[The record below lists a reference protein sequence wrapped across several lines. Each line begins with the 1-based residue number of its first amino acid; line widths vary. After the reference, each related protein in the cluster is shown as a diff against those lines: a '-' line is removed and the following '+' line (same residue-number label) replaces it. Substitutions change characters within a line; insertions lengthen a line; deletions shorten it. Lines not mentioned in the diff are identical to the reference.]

1 MKTKRFFGLVSLA
14 LAGMISTAFAQGMF
28 GARTKDPGE
37 QLGKIF
43 GKNTAFTANAQVT
56 MKDPSGKQ
64 MQVMEFTYGML
75 DGKVRTEMDMTKMQ
89 GANVPPEAMGQMK
102 QMGMDRTVHIFL
114 PDKKIAYMLY
124 PSMKA
129 YCEMNTGQMAGQKE
143 GKEPKIEETELG
155 KETID
160 GHPCMKSKVVVTD
173 EDGHKFESLV
183 WKATDLK
190 DFPIQ
195 TQMTTEDHTTITTK
209 FTDINRSKPSASMF
223 EPPSDFKRYANMQE
237 LMMSNMQRMMPPG
250 GIPPRSGMPPRG
262 GDNE

>member
-1 MKTKRFFGLVSLA
+1 MKTKQFFSLA
-14 LAGMISTAFAQGMF
+14 TVAVLGVASTTFGQGMF

-43 GKNTAFTANAQVT
+43 GKNTAFTANAHVT
-56 MKDPSGKQ
+56 MKAPSGKE
-64 MQVMEFTYGML
+64 MPAMEFQYAML
-75 DGKVRTEMDMTKMQ
+75 DGKVRTEMDMTKMHS
-89 GANVPPEAMGQMK
+89 ANMPPDAMASMK

-114 PDKKIAYMLY
+114 PDKKIAYMIY

-129 YCEMNTGQMAGQKE
+129 YCEMNPAQTTGQKE
-143 GKEPKIEETELG
+143 GKEPKIETTDLG

-160 GHPCMKSKVVVTD
+160 GHPCVKSKVVVTS

-195 TQMTTEDHTTITTK
+195 TQMTTEDGTTVTTK
-209 FTDINRSKPSASMF
+209 FADINQSKPSASMF
-223 EPPSDFKRYANMQE
+223 EPPSDFKRYASVQE

-250 GIPPRSGMPPRG
+250 GMPPRG